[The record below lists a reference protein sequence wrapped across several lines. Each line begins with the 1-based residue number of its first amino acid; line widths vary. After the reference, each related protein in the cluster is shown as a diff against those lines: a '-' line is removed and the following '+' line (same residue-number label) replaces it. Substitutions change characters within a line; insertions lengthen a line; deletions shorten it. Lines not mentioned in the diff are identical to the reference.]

1 MNLRY
6 DVYNPRIYGPET
18 KHDVN
23 VVTFIARHHLVLQRI
38 VAEGG
43 GKLLCQL
50 WDNEV
55 AECRRSIR
63 QAFEHLLKTDLV
75 FCETHDVEFH
85 IWKIC
90 FYHIVEALKLCDR
103 KEQPDVKRNMLQL
116 LDEGL
121 DFYAQMLDTLDQVHT
136 TTT

>member
-1 MNLRY
+1 M
-6 DVYNPRIYGPET
+6 
-18 KHDVN
+18 
-23 VVTFIARHHLVLQRI
+23 HLF
-38 VAEGG
+38 
-43 GKLLCQL
+43 
-50 WDNEV
+50 
-55 AECRRSIR
+55 R

-90 FYHIVEALKLCDR
+90 FYHIVEALKLCA

-121 DFYAQMLDTLDQVHT
+121 DFYAQMLDTLDQVCRCLFDTIDCFIAYSELFHCLLL
-136 TTT
+136 

>member
-1 MNLRY
+1 M
-6 DVYNPRIYGPET
+6 
-18 KHDVN
+18 
-23 VVTFIARHHLVLQRI
+23 HLF
-38 VAEGG
+38 
-43 GKLLCQL
+43 
-50 WDNEV
+50 
-55 AECRRSIR
+55 R

-90 FYHIVEALKLCDR
+90 FYHIVEALKLCA

-121 DFYAQMLDTLDQVHT
+121 DFYAQMLDTLDQVCTCSIDPIHRHFGKAFSLFRHSITKSSTSARPTSSTWRRST
-136 TTT
+136 TCWRPAPRRTN

>member
-1 MNLRY
+1 M
-6 DVYNPRIYGPET
+6 
-18 KHDVN
+18 
-23 VVTFIARHHLVLQRI
+23 HLF
-38 VAEGG
+38 
-43 GKLLCQL
+43 
-50 WDNEV
+50 
-55 AECRRSIR
+55 R

-90 FYHIVEALKLCDR
+90 FYHIVEALKLCA

-121 DFYAQMLDTLDQVHT
+121 DFYAQMLDTLDQVFFCPLDRIDCSIAYSLLDIT
-136 TTT
+136 SPASSVGRAWDS